1 MHPNSGRIKFTL
13 PVLAIVLVCANV
25 INAQRQLIAMGFEHD
40 AAFIAINPATNLI
53 YVPEGRFFDA
63 SVIVIDGNPASAT
76 FHQKIA
82 QVDLPNDCTPEEIAV
97 NPITNRAYIA
107 DDFGNRV
114 LIVDTVTNSFAG
126 SIVVGSQPRR
136 LALNSVTN
144 RIYVPVADDPVTSH
158 IAVIDG
164 STNTIV
170 ASIPLANP
178 SHFPFK
184 LAVNETTNRVYVT
197 SLQGSITVVDGA
209 NNSINATIAGGS
221 LPFGVAVNPVT
232 DRIYVGN
239 LGDQNLSVLRGSTNA
254 IEANIFIGLL
264 SNVVAANRV
273 TGRVYAA
280 STGNLLSVVDGRLT
294 SPTYNTVLSSVG
306 SFSGS
311 TDVAV
316 NPNTNFIYLMSGSL
330 LKIFDDPI
338 TSPSNAI
345 GTLIN
350 WVTSLNLAQGTTNS
364 LTSKLTNALGALQS
378 PNGSDTNTACNK
390 LDAFINEAQA
400 QQQKQQLTATQ
411 VRELTTEAQLIK
423 TALGCH

>member
-1 MHPNSGRIKFTL
+1 MQARIKVTL
-13 PVLAIVLVCANV
+13 PVLAVVLLCANML
-25 INAQRQLIAMGFEHD
+25 NAQRQLLAMGFEHD

-53 YVPEGRFFDA
+53 YVPEGNFFDA
-63 SVIVIDGNPASAT
+63 RVDVIDGNPASPT
-76 FHQKIA
+76 FHQIIA
-82 QVDLPNDCTPEEIAV
+82 QIDLPNDCTPEEIAV
-97 NPITNRAYIA
+97 NRVTNRAYVA

-114 LIVDTVTNSFAG
+114 LIVDVATNSFAG
-126 SIVVGSQPRR
+126 SIAVGMQPRR

-164 STNTIV
+164 NTNTIV
-170 ASIPLANP
+170 ASITLANP

-209 NNSINATIAGGS
+209 NNSIIATIAGGS

-232 DRIYVGN
+232 DRIYVSN
-239 LGDQNLSVLRGSTNA
+239 LGDQNISVLRGSTNA
-254 IEANIFIGLL
+254 IEPNVFIGLL

-350 WVTSLNLAQGTTNS
+350 WVTSLNLAQGTANS
-364 LTSKLTNALGALQS
+364 LTSKLTNALSALQS
-378 PNGSDTNTACNK
+378 PNGSDANTTCNK

-423 TALGCH
+423 TALGCN